1 MNRSTLG
8 ATVFLCAFF
17 SGISS
22 GAQETRS
29 LKTADTEVRFENA
42 AGGPHLLD
50 LKTNDGQVTQDQIV
64 TDSANNT
71 LSEIDFRRDKEALVF
86 QQSGM

>member
-8 ATVFLCAFF
+8 ATLFLCAFF

-29 LKTADTEVRFENA
+29 LKTADTEVRFENT

-50 LKTNDGQVTQDQIV
+50 LKTNGWPTLVKPRRGNIACHGRARRKTVFGAMELESWQI
-64 TDSANNT
+64 
-71 LSEIDFRRDKEALVF
+71 R
-86 QQSGM
+86 